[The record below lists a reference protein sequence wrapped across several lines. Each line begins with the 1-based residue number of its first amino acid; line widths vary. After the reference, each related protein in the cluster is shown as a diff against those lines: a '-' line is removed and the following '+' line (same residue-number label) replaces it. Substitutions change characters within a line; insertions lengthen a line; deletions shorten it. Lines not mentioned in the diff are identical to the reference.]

1 EATPSVEKD
10 IVEPMIQDLHTQGG
24 WPNYVWR
31 LVYPA
36 IPSDVN
42 ELTLLIPILQTMPA
56 DAAPENWQITFRL
69 KAAPPDFTMVP
80 VIQVDSTSIV
90 TSTTSANLFSPKE
103 TQYLSGT
110 SSERGFTFQLDN
122 IIELK
127 DGFVLSGDLSWQNS
141 AFSAPGSVSGFSKPR
156 LVDRNGSE
164 IPIEEVPVDY
174 YGDENSRNWSY
185 RTNQKGFAAPL
196 TLIFH
201 SIETIL
207 YPKRIN
213 LDIDLGDHPQI
224 GMRWEVN
231 QDYSIEGHSLQLLYV
246 ELKQLDGDTCWR
258 YTLLFH
264 FKTDDEHLTAGIED
278 SVPQI
283 PLQRICGGG
292 GGGGPVTDPTI
303 FMAGVPY
310 PTIPQGIHHFQII
323 PAINTV
329 VSGPWELAWEPPSTV
344 EETPTPTAQ
353 ICLTKEIWNQLK
365 DQNQALPPGLQGKFV
380 ATLPDNTIQI
390 FGLDGNVIQSIPNGN
405 WPALANDGTA
415 LAYSGVEGNIHIMDF
430 AHGFSTIT
438 NTGGYN
444 PIWSP
449 DNQRILFTN
458 TYNLFIVNRDGSNLE
473 KIETG
478 TNQILSV
485 VGWLDNDT
493 IVYGVLGGEG
503 FTFTK
508 QNLLSG
514 ERTPLFTIQQK
525 AGYGA
530 ISPDGKWIVFADKVF
545 GADNWGIF
553 ISKIDGS
560 DRRMIV
566 SPEIATAFK
575 TLWSPDGKWLLVN
588 SVDSAYTPIPILIN
602 PFDCKVVPLRQ
613 LRQTIDYWR

>member
-1 EATPSVEKD
+1 
-10 IVEPMIQDLHTQGG
+10 
-24 WPNYVWR
+24 WR

-42 ELTLLIPILQTMPA
+42 DLTLLIPILQTMPA
-56 DAAPENWQITFRL
+56 GAAPENWQIAFRL
-69 KAAPPDFTMVP
+69 KPAPPDFTMVP
-80 VIQVDSTSIV
+80 VIQVDSTTTV

-103 TQYLSGT
+103 TQYLSST
-110 SSERGFTFQLDN
+110 SSRGGFTFQLNN
-122 IIELK
+122 IIELN
-127 DGFVLSGDLSWQNS
+127 DGFVLSGDLSWKDS
-141 AFSAPGSVSGFSKPR
+141 AFSAPGSLSGFSKPR
-156 LVDRNGSE
+156 LVDHNGSE

-258 YTLLFH
+258 YELLFH
-264 FKTDDEHLTAGIED
+264 FKADDEHLTAGVAD

-283 PLQRICGGG
+283 PLQNTCGGG
-292 GGGGPVTDPTI
+292 GGGGEPVTDPTM

-323 PAINTV
+323 PAINTLV
-329 VSGPWELAWEPPSTV
+329 TGPWELAWDSPKAIDA
-344 EETPTPTAQ
+344 TPTPVAN
-353 ICLTKEIWNQLK
+353 ICLTKENWAQLK
-365 DQNQALPPGLQGKFV
+365 DKDIAIPAEIKGKL
-380 ATLPDNTIQI
+380 ASTIPMNMIQI
-390 FGLDGNVIQSIPNGN
+390 YQLDGRVIQSIPNGN
-405 WPALANDGTA
+405 WPALANDGNTI
-415 LAYSGVEGNIHIMDF
+415 AYSGTEGNIHVMDMIT
-430 AHGFSTIT
+430 GNSITI
-438 NTGGYN
+438 NLDGYN
-444 PIWSP
+444 PRWSP
-449 DNQRILFTN
+449 DSQRLLFTN
-458 TYNLFIVNRDGSNLE
+458 TYNLFIVNRDGSGLE

-478 TNQILSV
+478 TNQILSA
-485 VGWLDNDT
+485 VGWLDKDT

-508 QNLLSG
+508 QNMLTG
-514 ERTPLFTIQQK
+514 EKAPLFTIQQK

-553 ISKIDGS
+553 ISKIDGN
-560 DRRMIV
+560 DRRMLV
-566 SPEIATAFK
+566 SPDITTAF
-575 TLWSPDGKWLLVN
+575 TSLWGTDGKWLLVN
-588 SVDSAYTPIPILIN
+588 TVDSDNTPIPILIN
-602 PFDCKVVPLRQ
+602 PFDCRVVPLRSF
-613 LRQTIDYWR
+613 RQMVESWR